1 MHTVETLEDV
11 TQTCTCREP
20 RLSRF
25 CRNPIH
31 RDLTVK
37 LPRVSIYPFLEVI
50 QNRAASSSVTM
61 PGNTGRRT
69 SGTALIKHDCGIARD
84 KSDTWQCNSA
94 LKRDSSVDSRN
105 AQPFHF
111 LFEGCLCDP
120 AGPRVASGW
129 SVSLVGDPTL
139 HWLIGRMRRAAHPLY
154 YLLLIYLFMVLAI
167 VSELG
172 YLAIIN

>member
-1 MHTVETLEDV
+1 MHAVETLEDV

-25 CRNPIH
+25 CRNLIH

-50 QNRAASSSVTM
+50 QNKAASSSVTM

-84 KSDTWQCNSA
+84 KSDTWQCNFA
-94 LKRDSSVDSRN
+94 LEGDSSVDSRN

-111 LFEGCLCDP
+111 LFKVRLCNP
-120 AGPRVASGW
+120 AGPRVTSGW
-129 SVSLVGDPTL
+129 PVTLVGDPTL
-139 HWLIGRMRRAAHPLY
+139 HWLIERMRRAAHPLY
-154 YLLLIYLFMVLAI
+154 YLLLIYLFLLAI
-167 VSELG
+167 VSGLG
-172 YLAIIN
+172 YLAMIN

>member
-1 MHTVETLEDV
+1 MHAVETLEDV

-84 KSDTWQCNSA
+84 KSDTWQCNLA
-94 LKRDSSVDSRN
+94 LERDSSQSI
-105 AQPFHF
+105 PGMPS
-111 LFEGCLCDP
+111 LSTSCL
-120 AGPRVASGW
+120 
-129 SVSLVGDPTL
+129 
-139 HWLIGRMRRAAHPLY
+139 RAACVTLP
-154 YLLLIYLFMVLAI
+154 VP
-167 VSELG
+167 G
-172 YLAIIN
+172 